1 IMALHPLIDAILV
14 GQPEV
19 AAYEF
24 INFCTQKKEN
34 CSKQF
39 SFAYRASTSN
49 NIVIDPIITNT
60 LSLDELPLP
69 KRTIEVRE
77 ATSHVN
83 LEASRGCH
91 FNCSFCHL
99 SKTSVSFRS
108 PQNVL

>member
-1 IMALHPLIDAILV
+1 
-14 GQPEV
+14 
-19 AAYEF
+19 
-24 INFCTQKKEN
+24 
-34 CSKQF
+34 
-39 SFAYRASTSN
+39 AYRASTSN

-108 PQNVL
+108 PQNVLKEITFLNRKLRKTFFIFNDSCFWASPADNERILEIADG